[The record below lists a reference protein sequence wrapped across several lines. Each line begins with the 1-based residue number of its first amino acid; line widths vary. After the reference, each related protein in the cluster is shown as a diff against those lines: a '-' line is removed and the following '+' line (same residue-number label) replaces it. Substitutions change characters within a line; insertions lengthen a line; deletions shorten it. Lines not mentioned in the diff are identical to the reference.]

1 MNDDFAAA
9 LPQLLDGR
17 VAFAAK
23 ALELV
28 RGARAELLLLSHSLE
43 RSLYGSEE
51 FADAVKT
58 FLLGSE
64 RARLWVFVSQPQEAL
79 RNVPHLVELSRHLS
93 SRFEFREPSE
103 QQLAGDGNR
112 SEWLLADRRVLLER
126 RETESLEAQFWAQ
139 EPQRGKLRGEAFE
152 ILWNEAQP
160 AQELRRLG
168 I

>member
-17 VAFAAK
+17 AAFAAR

-28 RGARAELLLLSHSLE
+28 REARGELLLLSHSLE

-51 FADAVKT
+51 FADAVKA

-64 RARLWVFVSQPQEAL
+64 RARLCVFVSQPQEAL
-79 RNVPHLVELSRHLS
+79 RNVPHLVELGRHLS
-93 SRFEFREPSE
+93 SRLEFREPSE
-103 QQLAGDGNR
+103 QQLAGGGNR

-126 RETESLEAQFWAQ
+126 REPESLEAQFWAQ

-152 ILWNEAQP
+152 TLWNEAQP
-160 AQELRRLG
+160 AQELRSLG